1 MEQIILYE
9 KLERNKNLVVQM
21 YQKMKILETENNL
34 KDEKINLLNKEYINV
49 NKRLNII
56 TQEKSEIKKELNL
69 PIISG

>member
-9 KLERNKNLVVQM
+9 KLERNKNLVDQM

-34 KDEKINLLNKEYINV
+34 KDEKIK
-49 NKRLNII
+49 

-69 PIISG
+69 VKKCNLENSKNSFYLLKI